1 MTTEHIHKDVET
13 LPLDKHGEIIED
25 KISYYSIDFDI
36 IINTPLNQMC
46 KDLINLLKRDDVFHF
61 DITRPVSN
69 GGSYEIRDTIWDLA
83 LIRKIVFEEYYLMI
97 DDYKIFYNE
106 IMGFSKR
113 IKW

>member
-13 LPLDKHGEIIED
+13 LPFDKHGGIIED

-36 IINTPLNQMC
+36 IINTSLNQMC

-69 GGSYEIRDTIWDLA
+69 GVNYEIKDTIWDLA